1 VIAPLDFN
9 KTKSAYL
16 LQQRGL
22 KGMEA
27 SIISNQLQADAL
39 EK

>member
-1 VIAPLDFN
+1 
-9 KTKSAYL
+9 L